1 MTGRVLVGMSIRE
14 VNAIRELEA
23 AAAGADARLAFLQN
37 AEPALST
44 VLTELADR
52 GVTRIEWLGVCF
64 GRWPPACRG
73 CDGSPRTGGAS
84 AAPRHRM
91 S

>member
-1 MTGRVLVGMSIRE
+1 VTGRVLVGMSIRE

-23 AAAGADARLAFLQN
+23 AATGADARLAFLQI
-37 AEPALST
+37 AEPTLST

-52 GVTRIEWLGVCF
+52 GVTRIECVSGL
-64 GRWPPACRG
+64 WPPACRG
-73 CDGSPRTGGAS
+73 CDASPRTGGAS